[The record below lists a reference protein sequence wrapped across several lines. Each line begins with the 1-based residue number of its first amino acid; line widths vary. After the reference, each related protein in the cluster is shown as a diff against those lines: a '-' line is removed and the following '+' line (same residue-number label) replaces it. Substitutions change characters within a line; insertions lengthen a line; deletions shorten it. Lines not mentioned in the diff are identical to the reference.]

1 MINQKSILIGTLISI
16 VLLALLSIVMGL
28 LGFYIAV
35 FIGAMATAYLAS
47 GKEQLK
53 VVESGLH
60 GIIVGIFTGVIYV
73 LFVYAYSGFSK
84 VVAGI
89 LIYAALVLIGG
100 FIIIGALGGIIG
112 LLISVKTGHMGVYEE
127 EVAESAEPTEPKKEI
142 ENSEEND

>member
-1 MINQKSILIGTLISI
+1 MINQKSVLIGTLISI
-16 VLLALLSIVMGL
+16 VLLALLSTVIGL

-35 FIGAMATAYLAS
+35 FIGALVTTYLAS
-47 GKEQLK
+47 GNEQLK

-84 VVAGI
+84 IVAGI

-112 LLISVKTGHMGVYEE
+112 LLLSVKTGHMGYEE
-127 EVAESAEPTEPKKEI
+127 ELAESEPKEPEKEI
-142 ENSEEND
+142 ENSEKND

>member
-1 MINQKSILIGTLISI
+1 MINQKSVLIGTLVSI
-16 VLLALLSIVMGL
+16 ILLALLSTVIGL

-35 FIGAMATAYLAS
+35 FIGALVTTYLAS

-53 VVESGLH
+53 VIESGLH

-84 VVAGI
+84 IVAGI

-100 FIIIGALGGIIG
+100 FIIIGALGGIVG
-112 LLISVKTGHMGVYEE
+112 LLISVKTGHMGLYEE
-127 EVAESAEPTEPKKEI
+127 EIESTEPSVPKEEI
-142 ENSEEND
+142 EKSEKND

>member
-1 MINQKSILIGTLISI
+1 MINQKSILIGTLVSI
-16 VLLALLSIVMGL
+16 VLLALLSIVLGL

-35 FIGAMATAYLAS
+35 FIGALVTSYLAS

-53 VVESGLH
+53 VVESGLN

-100 FIIIGALGGIIG
+100 FIIVGALGGIIG
-112 LLISVKTGHMGVYEE
+112 LLISVKTGHMGLYEE
-127 EVAESAEPTEPKKEI
+127 EVAESTIPKEETEK
-142 ENSEEND
+142 SEKND

>member
-1 MINQKSILIGTLISI
+1 MINQKSVLIGTLISI
-16 VLLALLSIVMGL
+16 VLLALLSVVIGL
-28 LGFYIAV
+28 VGFYIAV
-35 FIGAMATAYLAS
+35 FIGALVTTYLAS
-47 GKEQLK
+47 GNEQLK

-84 VVAGI
+84 IVAGI

-112 LLISVKTGHMGVYEE
+112 LLISVKTGHMGLYEE
-127 EVAESAEPTEPKKEI
+127 EIAESTEPKKEI
-142 ENSEEND
+142 ENSEKND

>member
-1 MINQKSILIGTLISI
+1 MINQKSILIGTFVSI
-16 VLLALLSIVMGL
+16 VLLALLSMVIGL

-35 FIGAMATAYLAS
+35 FIGALVTTYLAS
-47 GKEQLK
+47 GNEQLK

-84 VVAGI
+84 IVAGI

-112 LLISVKTGHMGVYEE
+112 LLISVKTGHMGLYEDE
-127 EVAESAEPTEPKKEI
+127 IAESTEPTEPKKEI
-142 ENSEEND
+142 ENSEKND

>member
-1 MINQKSILIGTLISI
+1 MINQKSVLIGTLISV
-16 VLLALLSIVMGL
+16 VLLALLSIVLGL

-35 FIGAMATAYLAS
+35 FIGALATTYLAS

-84 VVAGI
+84 IVAGI

-112 LLISVKTGHMGVYEE
+112 LLISVKTGHMGEYEE
-127 EVAESAEPTEPKKEI
+127 KIAESTEPKEPKEEI
-142 ENSEEND
+142 ESSEKK

>member
-1 MINQKSILIGTLISI
+1 MINQKSVLIGTLISI
-16 VLLALLSIVMGL
+16 VLLALLSTVIGL

-35 FIGAMATAYLAS
+35 FIGALVTAYWAS

-84 VVAGI
+84 IVAGI

-100 FIIIGALGGIIG
+100 FIIIGALGGIVG
-112 LLISVKTGHMGVYEE
+112 LLISVKTGHMGYEE
-127 EVAESAEPTEPKKEI
+127 ELAESEPEEPKKEI
-142 ENSEEND
+142 ENSEKND

>member
-1 MINQKSILIGTLISI
+1 MINQKSVLIGTLISV
-16 VLLALLSIVMGL
+16 VLLALLSIVLGL

-35 FIGAMATAYLAS
+35 FIGALATTYLAS

-84 VVAGI
+84 IVAGI

-112 LLISVKTGHMGVYEE
+112 LLISVKTGHMGEYEE
-127 EVAESAEPTEPKKEI
+127 EIAESTEPKEPKEEI
-142 ENSEEND
+142 ESSEKND